1 MKKKVHVVDLRPGM
15 YVSELDRPWIETPF
29 LFQGFEIAAPEEIEK
44 LRQHCKYVYID
55 VELGCDVAPTTRNSA
70 YHTRMQELKKSETQI
85 KKRVRQIASVIDSV
99 HQPAQQRIYPDK
111 ATFEEEIVRAKEIE
125 KMSRETMVDV
135 IKDAQAGEKID
146 LPRAKRVVE
155 TMVDSV
161 VRNPDALVCLSQLK
175 ELSEYTALHSIRT
188 CIIGLAFGRHLVFSR
203 DDLNSLGLGLL
214 LHDIGM
220 VSVPEFILNKPS
232 ALDAKEFELLQR
244 HIPHGI
250 EVLKKSGDLPIGA
263 ENVVMQHHE
272 RFDGSGYPE
281 HRRDDSISTFG
292 AIAGIVDVYDAITSN
307 RTYKTAISAED
318 ALGRMY
324 EWRGRDFNGAL
335 IEEFIRCM
343 GIFPIGSLVELNTG
357 VVGVVITINRARRLK
372 PKVVTVL
379 DAKRHLYRQKAIIDL
394 AEQNAPKAN
403 ETKISRVLPTGSYNI
418 NPMEHIVTL

>member
-1 MKKKVHVVDLRPGM
+1 MKKKVHTVDLRSGM

-55 VELGCDVAPTTRNSA
+55 VELGHDVAPTTRNGA
-70 YHTRMQELKKSETQI
+70 YHTRMQELKQAETQI
-85 KKRVRQIASVIDSV
+85 KERVRQIASVIDSV
-99 HQPAQQRIYPDK
+99 HQPTQHRVYPDR
-111 ATFEEEIVRAKEIE
+111 ATFEEEIVRAREIE
-125 KMSRETMVDV
+125 QFSRETMFNV
-135 IKDAQAGEKID
+135 IKDAQSGKKID
-146 LPRAKRVVE
+146 LPRAKRAVE

-203 DDLNSLGLGLL
+203 DDLKSLGLGLL

-220 VSVPEFILNKPS
+220 VSVPESILNKPG
-232 ALDAKEFELLQR
+232 ALDVREFELLQR
-244 HIPHGI
+244 HIPYGI
-250 EVLKKSGDLPIGA
+250 EILKKSGDLPTGA
-263 ENVVMQHHE
+263 EHVVIQHHE
-272 RFDGSGYPE
+272 RVDGSGYPG

-307 RTYKTAISAED
+307 RAYKAPISAED
-318 ALGRMY
+318 ALKRMY

-357 VVGVVITINRARRLK
+357 VVSVVITINRARRLK

-379 DAKRHLYRQKAIIDL
+379 NANKQLYRQRAIIDL
-394 AEQNAPKAN
+394 AEHNGPKTN
-403 ETKISRVLPTGSYNI
+403 ETKISRVLPSGSYNI
-418 NPMEHIVTL
+418 NPMDHIITL